1 MTADFGGPGRE
12 PVRDEE
18 ELASW
23 LAAETLA
30 LCRIPSVTG
39 EEAAIADY
47 LQQRCA
53 ALAPQLSI
61 ERCGNAVLV
70 RTVPRPDAP
79 PRPLVALFGH
89 SDTVRPAA
97 GQSVAIAAAQARVYG
112 CGASDMKGGLA
123 VMLRLVAD
131 AAALG
136 KELLWVF
143 YDKEEGPASQSG
155 MVPLCQD
162 GARRLAGIDVAL
174 CLEPTDNLIHAG
186 CVGGLQAEVTAH
198 GRRAHSARPW
208 QGHNAIYAALPL
220 LTRLAG
226 LARREVMVDGL
237 RFYEVLTATQ
247 ARTENSRNVVPDRFI
262 VNVNYRFAPGKT
274 LATAKAELEELI
286 GPGYTLAIV
295 DEAPAGSVQLSHPLL
310 AAWIQKTGLPV
321 EAKQA
326 WTDVA
331 RLTALGLA
339 AVNFGPG
346 DTAQAH
352 QADESVAI
360 AALTASYKALRQL
373 LG

>member
-1 MTADFGGPGRE
+1 MPDPGLL
-12 PVRDEE
+12 PDYVLDGHA
-18 ELASW
+18 LDSW
-23 LAAETLA
+23 LAEQTLA

-39 EEAAIADY
+39 DEAAISDY
-47 LQQRCA
+47 LEQRCA
-53 ALAPQLSI
+53 ALSPRLAI
-61 ERCGNAVLV
+61 ERCGNAVLA
-70 RTVPRPDAP
+70 RTVPAAGSP
-79 PRPLVALFGH
+79 PKPLVALFGH
-89 SDTVRPAA
+89 SDTVKPSRDQRIEIDAA
-97 GQSVAIAAAQARVYG
+97 KGRVYG

-123 VMLRLVAD
+123 VMLRLLAD
-131 AAALG
+131 AEKLG
-136 KELLWVF
+136 KELLCVF

-155 MVPLCQD
+155 MVPLCEG
-162 GARRLAGIDVAL
+162 GAERLRGIDVAL

-186 CVGGLQAEVTAH
+186 CVGGLQVEVTAH

-208 QGHNAIYAALPL
+208 QGDNAIYAALPL
-220 LTRLAG
+220 LTRLAA
-226 LARREVMVDGL
+226 LSRREVVVDGL

-262 VNVNYRFAPGKT
+262 LNLNYRFAPGKT
-274 LATAKAELEELI
+274 AAIAESELRQLI
-286 GPGYTLAIV
+286 GPGYGIEVV
-295 DEAPAGSVQLSHPLL
+295 DAAPAGSVKLSHPLL
-310 AAWIQKTGLPV
+310 AAWLAQSGLGV

-352 QADESVAI
+352 QADESAAI
-360 AALTASYKALRQL
+360 AALTKSYKALRQL